1 MWRSSQAQRGVEGET
16 VAAVVLVGGGMGEG
30 HENNEARGG
39 NEANY
44 GNTMFKAMETMEAQV
59 PMKR

>member
-1 MWRSSQAQRGVEGET
+1 M
-16 VAAVVLVGGGMGEG
+16 GGGMGEG